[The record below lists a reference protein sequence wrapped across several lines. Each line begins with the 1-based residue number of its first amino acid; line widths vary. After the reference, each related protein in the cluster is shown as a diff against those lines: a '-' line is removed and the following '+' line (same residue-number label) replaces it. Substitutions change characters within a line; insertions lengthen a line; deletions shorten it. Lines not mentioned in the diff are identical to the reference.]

1 MIDFWCS
8 IWNDVREGRNR
19 NYGNREETK
28 KARIEAGLTQE
39 KAAEKIDVS
48 RQTISNWENEKSYP
62 DIISVIA
69 LSDLYSVSLD
79 ELLKGDQKMAEHLEE
94 STNVVKSNKKLT
106 GAILLNII
114 LMILL
119 IALNILL
126 PEGTYYLVIVF
137 CVVIM
142 SSSALLYQI
151 IKRI

>member
-1 MIDFWCS
+1 MEI
-8 IWNDVREGRNR
+8 G
-19 NYGNREETK
+19 K
-28 KARIEAGLTQE
+28 KLKNARIKAGFTQE
-39 KAAEKIDVS
+39 KAAEEIDVS

-79 ELLKGDQKMAEHLEE
+79 ELLKGDQKMTEHLAE
-94 STNVVKSNKKLT
+94 STDVVKSNKKLT
-106 GAILLNII
+106 GAIILNIV

-119 IALNILL
+119 IALNMLL

>member
-1 MIDFWCS
+1 MEI
-8 IWNDVREGRNR
+8 G
-19 NYGNREETK
+19 K
-28 KARIEAGLTQE
+28 KLKNARIEAGLTQE

-79 ELLKGDQKMAEHLEE
+79 ELLKGNQKMAEHLEE

-119 IALNILL
+119 IALNMLL

-142 SSSALLYQI
+142 SSSVLLYQI

>member
-1 MIDFWCS
+1 MEI
-8 IWNDVREGRNR
+8 G
-19 NYGNREETK
+19 K
-28 KARIEAGLTQE
+28 KLKNARIEAGLTQE

-48 RQTISNWENEKSYP
+48 RQTISNWENEKLYP

-119 IALNILL
+119 IALNMLL

>member
-1 MIDFWCS
+1 MGI
-8 IWNDVREGRNR
+8 G
-19 NYGNREETK
+19 K
-28 KARIEAGLTQE
+28 KLKNARIEAGLTQE

-119 IALNILL
+119 IALNMLL

>member
-1 MIDFWCS
+1 MEI
-8 IWNDVREGRNR
+8 G
-19 NYGNREETK
+19 K
-28 KARIEAGLTQE
+28 KLKNARIEAGLTQE

-48 RQTISNWENEKSYP
+48 RQTISNWENERSYP

-119 IALNILL
+119 IALNMLL